1 MNRGGKVLL
10 FILLAVLGL
19 FLISIIYMYT
29 REDPELTR
37 RRNSVMRVEVL
48 NGCGESRLAIKVA
61 NRLRR
66 ESFNVIRIDNA
77 PGSDYA
83 ETVVIERSREDG
95 KNAAYFAKRIGCRN
109 TGRDV
114 DPALHLD
121 VSLILGQDYE
131 KYFPGIEEEF

>member
-1 MNRGGKVLL
+1 MNRDGKVLL
-10 FILLAVLGL
+10 YILLAVLGL

-29 REDPELTR
+29 REDPELIR

-95 KNAAYFAKRIGCRN
+95 ENAAYFAKRIGCRN

-131 KYFPGIEEEF
+131 RYFPGIEEEF

>member
-1 MNRGGKVLL
+1 MNRDGKVLL

-29 REDPELTR
+29 REDPELIR

-66 ESFNVIRIDNA
+66 ENFNVIRVDNA
-77 PGSDYA
+77 PSADHA
-83 ETVVIERSREDG
+83 ETVVIERSSEG
-95 KNAAYFAKRIGCRN
+95 GENAAYFAKRIGCRN
-109 TGRDV
+109 IGRDV
-114 DPALHLD
+114 DRALHLD